1 MRNEVIE
8 GFQLSPQQR
17 RLWPLQAASAA
28 FCAQAVT
35 RLAGALDADA
45 LGAALRRVAA
55 RHEIFRT
62 TFADL
67 PGMKL
72 PVQVVGEMTAP
83 ALREV
88 VVGDGDR
95 AEQERRIDELCA
107 DERRAGFDLR
117 QSPPARFVLL
127 TLAPREHILVAT
139 LPALCADRR
148 TLSNFSDELRR
159 AYESCVEGADAGAND
174 DADATAHAGA
184 NDDANDDDDAVQYA
198 RFSEWQNELLE
209 SGGEGAGEEFW
220 SALNV
225 PGLSAPALPLEGREA
240 AAGAF
245 EMNSVTLTGE
255 PQLRARAEAVA
266 ARYGARLESVLLACW
281 QTLLWRLSAQA
292 EIPVHIECDGRAYEE
307 MASGLGLYARW
318 PPVNAKFVAGL
329 RFADVLAR
337 ADGAARDAREW
348 QEYFSWEHFAA
359 RHDESSGGESTAG
372 AVGFSCDE
380 WPGEASAGGISFRTL
395 KLYACTERFKLW
407 LACSISADALQLDF
421 NYDTAVFDGEGVG
434 RIARQFVSLLRSA
447 TAEPE
452 SAAGGLPILDVA
464 ERRRILYDWNATAT
478 DYPQDACWHELFE
491 AQVARTPQALAL
503 VAGHESLTYDELNR
517 RANMLAH
524 YLRELGVGA
533 ETRVALCAERS
544 AEMIVGLLGVL
555 KAGGAYV
562 PLDPAQPKARL
573 GYMLEDADAHVLLTH
588 KSLSD
593 ALPACSA
600 RIVRLDADWSE
611 IARAS
616 DLNPT
621 PNVRPDNLAYV
632 IYTSGSTG
640 RPKGV
645 GVTHNSVVNLGTAL
659 WQRVYEEQISPLR
672 VSLNAPLAFDS
683 SVKQIV
689 QLCFGHAL
697 YVLPEEVRR
706 DASAMR
712 SFQERHEL
720 DVLDCTP
727 SQLRLWLEAGLGGDW
742 KHAPTRLLIGGE
754 ALDESLWREL
764 SRQTGIASYNVYGP
778 TECTVDA
785 TACRVSAKRA
795 RPALGRPLANVRV
808 YVLDE
813 NLQPAPIGVAGEL
826 HIGGAGVGRGYLN
839 HPGLTAEKFIPDS
852 FGDAAGA
859 RLYRTGDL
867 ARLLPDGN
875 VEFLGRM
882 DFQVKIRGSRIE
894 LREIES
900 ELAAHPA
907 VREAV
912 VLAREDNPGDKRLV
926 AYVLTR
932 KGADASTSDLHGF
945 LRERLPDYMIPSA
958 FVALD
963 ALPLTPNGKV
973 DRKALAAPDH
983 LRPQLRAA
991 FVAPRTPTEELLA
1004 GIWAEVIGLSRV
1016 GVNDSF
1022 FELGGH
1028 SLLATQIT
1036 ARVRRAFEI
1045 DLPLRYV
1052 FEAPTI
1058 GELAACVEAIA
1069 AAEGSSATA
1078 PVVRV
1083 PRGQSLPLSFAQQRL
1098 WFLDQLEP
1106 GGTAYNIPYA
1116 VRLQGALDTAALTR
1130 ALSEIVR
1137 RHEALRTTFALS
1149 DAQPVQ
1155 IITPARPLDLPLT
1168 DLRELVAPER
1178 EAEAMRALREEAGLP
1193 FDLARGPLVRA
1204 RLLRTGE
1211 LEHLLALTLHHIV
1224 FDASSIPV
1232 LMREMTIL
1240 YEAYA
1245 AGEESPLAELP
1256 VQYADFAHWQR
1267 AALQGETLERHL
1279 GYWRTQLEG
1288 APMLDL
1294 PTDRPRPPYQTY
1306 DGARISF
1313 RLEDSLA
1320 HALGELNRRE
1330 GVTMFMTLLAAF
1342 KTLLYRYTAQEDIVV
1357 GTPVAGRAQ
1366 SETEGLI
1373 GFFLNTLVMRT
1384 RLDGDLSFRE
1394 LLGRVREAA
1403 VGAYAHQDL
1412 PFEKLVEELEPE
1424 RNLSRAPFFQ
1434 VMFSARNV
1442 ATAPVSVTGLTISGL
1457 EVETGTAKFD
1467 LLLFVDESDGG
1478 VSVAFEYNTDLFD
1491 AATVGRM
1498 GSHFSALL
1506 ARIVADPAER
1516 LSRLRMLG
1524 AHERE
1529 QLLYGWNETRR
1540 ANAPAPTVA
1549 RLFEDQAER
1558 TPHAVALVSGE
1569 EELTYAELNG
1579 RANRLARRLQELGV
1593 RPEVFVGI
1601 LMHRSTEMMVG
1612 VLGILKAGGAYV
1624 ALDPS
1629 YPRERIA
1636 FMLADTAAPVLLTQR
1651 HLAANIPDER
1661 ALTALC
1667 MDEEPDSACAAQA
1680 SGDLPPASAAA
1691 NLAYVTYTSGS
1702 TGAPKGIAMPQRA
1715 VLNLLAWQLRTTH
1728 LPPGARTLQFASLS
1742 FDVSFQD
1749 MFSTW
1754 GVGGTLVLVTEEER
1768 REIAGLARVLT
1779 EKKIQRLFIPA
1790 VALQQL
1796 AEGFCAAGDFS
1807 APLRKII
1814 AGSEQ
1819 LQITRPVAR
1828 LFAELKEC
1836 SLHNEYG
1843 PSEAHVVTE
1852 LALLPVGDPAAWPER
1867 PSIGYPIDNSQ
1878 IYILDRHMEPV
1889 PVGTPGELMIGG
1901 EGVAR
1906 GYLNR
1911 PGLTAEK
1918 FIPDPFG
1925 DAAGARLY
1933 RTGDLARWLHD
1944 GQIEF
1949 LGRMDFQV
1957 KIRGFRVEPGEVE
1970 AALSRHPS
1978 VLEAIVVARDESPG
1992 TKRLVA
1998 YVVVQQEP
2006 QPSVSELR
2014 AFTQETLP
2022 EYMVPSAFVFLD
2034 KLPLTPN
2041 GKVDRKKLPAP
2052 DQTRPELEHAYVA
2065 PRTALEEAVASIW
2078 SKVLDIEQVGVHD
2091 NFFELGGHSL
2101 LATQVAT
2108 RVREAFGVEVPLR
2121 FLFESP
2127 TVAGLTG
2134 KMSQADASSA
2144 ETLESIALVLSELA
2158 ELSDEEAEAM
2168 LSQERA
2174 SAGAQLN

>member
-28 FCAQAVT
+28 FCAQGV
-35 RLAGALDADA
+35 LLLEGALDVDA

-72 PVQVVGEMTAP
+72 PVQVVGDGVAP
-83 ALREV
+83 ALRRV
-88 VVGDGDR
+88 VIGDGER
-95 AEQERRIDELCA
+95 AERERRIDELCA
-107 DERRAGFDLR
+107 DERRAGVDLKK
-117 QSPPARFVLL
+117 SPLARFVLL
-127 TLAPREHILVAT
+127 ALDAREHVLVFT
-139 LPALCADRR
+139 LPSLCADRR
-148 TLSNFSDELRR
+148 TLRNFSDELCR
-159 AYESCVEGADAGAND
+159 AYESCVEGAA
-174 DADATAHAGA
+174 ADMNVGTDAHAD
-184 NDDANDDDDAVQYA
+184 DDANVGADDDANEEIVQYA
-198 RFSEWQNELLE
+198 RFSEWQNELLA
-209 SGGEGAGEEFW
+209 SGEEVAGEEFW
-220 SALNV
+220 NAQHVS
-225 PGLSAPALPLEGREA
+225 GLSAPVLPLENGGTG
-240 AAGAF
+240 GAF
-245 EMNSVTLTGE
+245 EMGIVALTCDA
-255 PQLRARAEAVA
+255 QLLARAASVA
-266 ARYGARLESVLLACW
+266 SRYGTRLESVLLACW
-281 QTLLWRLSAQA
+281 QTLLRRLSAEP
-292 EIPVHIECDGRAYEE
+292 EISVHLECDGRAYEE

-318 PPVNAKFVAGL
+318 PPVTARFVAGL

-337 ADGAARDAREW
+337 ADVAAREAREW
-348 QEYFSWEHFAA
+348 QEYFSWEHFAEGQGENQQA
-359 RHDESSGGESTAG
+359 ESTAAA

-380 WPGEASAGGISFRTL
+380 WPGEISAGGVRFRTL
-395 KLYACTERFKLW
+395 RLFACTDRFKLW
-407 LACSISADALQLDF
+407 LACSVAGDALQLEF
-421 NYDTAVFDGEGVG
+421 NYDTAVFDGEGVE
-434 RIARQFVSLLRSA
+434 RIARQFVSLLQSA

-452 SAAGGLPILDVA
+452 SAVGNLQILDEA
-464 ERRRILYDWNATAT
+464 ERRRILYEWNATAAH
-478 DYPQDACWHELFE
+478 YPRRAIWHELFE
-491 AQVARTPQALAL
+491 AQVARTPEALAL
-503 VAGHESLTYDELNR
+503 VSGRESLTYVELNA

-544 AEMIVGLLGVL
+544 AEMIVGLLGIL

-562 PLDPAQPKARL
+562 PLDPAQPKTRL
-573 GYMLEDADAHVLLTH
+573 SYMLEDAGADVLLTH
-588 KSLSD
+588 ESLLEM
-593 ALPACSA
+593 LPAGVA

-611 IARAS
+611 VARES
-616 DLNPT
+616 DTNPP
-621 PNVRPDNLAYV
+621 PNVCPDNLAYV

-645 GVTHNSVVNLGTAL
+645 GITHNSVVNLGTAL
-659 WQRVYEEQISPLR
+659 RQGIYENHSSPLR

-683 SVKQIV
+683 SVKQVV
-689 QLCFGHAL
+689 QLCFGHTL

-742 KHAPTRLLIGGE
+742 KHAPSRLLIGGE
-754 ALDESLWREL
+754 ALDESLWQEL
-764 SRQTGIASYNVYGP
+764 ARRTGIASYNVYGP

-785 TACRVSAKRA
+785 TAGRISAGQS
-795 RPALGRPLANVRV
+795 RPVIGRPLANVRV

-813 NLQPAPIGVAGEL
+813 NLQPVPIGVAGEL
-826 HIGGAGVGRGYLN
+826 HIGGAGVGRGYLK
-839 HPGLTAEKFIPDS
+839 HPGATAAKFIPDP
-852 FGDAAGA
+852 FGDTAGA

-867 ARLLPDGN
+867 ARLLPGGQL
-875 VEFLGRM
+875 EFLGRI

-894 LREIES
+894 LREVES
-900 ELAAHPA
+900 ELTAHPS

-926 AYVLTR
+926 AYLLTR
-932 KGADASTSDLHGF
+932 KGADVSTSDLHDF
-945 LRERLPDYMIPSA
+945 LRERLPDYMVPSA

-973 DRKALAAPDH
+973 DRNALAAPDH
-983 LRPQLRAA
+983 LRPHLRAA
-991 FVAPRTPTEELLA
+991 FVAPRTRTEELLA

-1016 GVNDSF
+1016 GVHDSF

-1036 ARVRRAFEI
+1036 AKVRRAFEI

-1058 GELAACVEAIA
+1058 GELAACIEAIA
-1069 AAEGSSATA
+1069 ASEGSSATA
-1078 PVVRV
+1078 PIERV
-1083 PRGQSLPLSFAQQRL
+1083 TRGQNLPLSFAQQRL

-1116 VRLQGALDTAALTR
+1116 VRLQGTLDTAALAR

-1137 RHEALRTTFALS
+1137 RHEVLRTTFGLS

-1155 IITPARPLDLPLT
+1155 IIMPASPLDLPLE
-1168 DLRELVAPER
+1168 DLRGLAEPER
-1178 EAEAMRALREEAGLP
+1178 EAVALRALGEEAGRP

-1232 LMREMTIL
+1232 LMSEMATL
-1240 YEAYA
+1240 YEAFA
-1245 AGEESPLAELP
+1245 AGNPSPLAELP

-1267 AALQGETLERHL
+1267 TTLQGDALARHL
-1279 GYWRTQLEG
+1279 DYWRTQLDG

-1294 PTDRPRPPYQTY
+1294 PTDRTRPPYQTY
-1306 DGARISF
+1306 DGAHLSF

-1320 HALGELNRRE
+1320 RSLGELNRRE

-1357 GTPVAGRAQ
+1357 GTPIANRAQ
-1366 SETEGLI
+1366 EETKGLI
-1373 GFFLNTLVMRT
+1373 GFFINTLVMRT

-1394 LLGRVREAA
+1394 LLGRMREAA
-1403 VGAYAHQDL
+1403 LGAYAHQDL

-1424 RNLSRAPFFQ
+1424 RNMSRAPFFQ

-1442 ATAPVSVTGLTISGL
+1442 AAAPLSVTGLTISGL

-1467 LLLFVDESDGG
+1467 LLLFVDESDEG

-1491 AATVGRM
+1491 AATVERM
-1498 GSHFSALL
+1498 GSHFAALL
-1506 ARIVADPAER
+1506 ARIVAAPAEK
-1516 LSRLRMLG
+1516 LSRLGMLG
-1524 AHERE
+1524 EQERE

-1540 ANAPAPTVA
+1540 ANAPEPTVA
-1549 RLFEDQAER
+1549 RLFERQAER
-1558 TPHAVALVSGE
+1558 TPHAVALVFGE
-1569 EELTYAELNG
+1569 EQLTYHDLNG
-1579 RANRLARRLQELGV
+1579 RANRLARRLRDSGIGA
-1593 RPEVFVGI
+1593 EVFVGI
-1601 LMHRSTEMMVG
+1601 LMHRSTEMMVS

-1624 ALDPS
+1624 ALDPA

-1636 FMLADTAAPVLLTQR
+1636 FMLEDTGAPVLLTQR
-1651 HLAANIPDER
+1651 HLAANIPEQR
-1661 ALTALC
+1661 ALAVLC
-1667 MDEEPDSACAAQA
+1667 MDEEPDSARAEYA
-1680 SGDLPPASAAA
+1680 SDDLPPASVAD

-1715 VLNLLAWQLRTTH
+1715 VLNLLAWQLRTTR
-1728 LPPGARTLQFASLS
+1728 LPEGARTLQFASLS

-1754 GVGGTLVLVTEEER
+1754 GAGGTLVLTTEDER
-1768 REIAGLARVLT
+1768 REISGLARVLT

-1796 AEGFCAAGDFS
+1796 AEGFCAADDFS

-1819 LQITRPVAR
+1819 LQITRPIAR
-1828 LFAELKEC
+1828 LFTELKDC

-1852 LALLPVGDPAAWPER
+1852 LALPGDPAAWPER

-1901 EGVAR
+1901 AGVAR

-1911 PGLTAEK
+1911 PALTAEK

-1925 DAAGARLY
+1925 DEAGARLY
-1933 RTGDLARWLHD
+1933 RTGDLARWLPG

-1949 LGRMDFQV
+1949 LGRIDFQV

-1970 AALSRHPS
+1970 ATLGRHPS

-1998 YVVVQQEP
+1998 YVVVKQEP

-2041 GKVDRKKLPAP
+2041 GKVNRRALPVP
-2052 DQTRPELEHAYVA
+2052 DQARPELEHAYVA

-2078 SKVLDIEQVGVHD
+2078 SKVLGIDQVGVHD

-2101 LATQVAT
+2101 LATQVTT
-2108 RVREAFGVEVPLR
+2108 RVREAFGIEVPLR

-2127 TVAGLTG
+2127 TVAGLTA
-2134 KMSQADASSA
+2134 KMAQADESA
-2144 ETLESIALVLSELA
+2144 ETLESIALVLCQLA
-2158 ELSDEEAEAM
+2158 ELSDEEAEAL

-2174 SAGAQLN
+2174 SAGVQLN